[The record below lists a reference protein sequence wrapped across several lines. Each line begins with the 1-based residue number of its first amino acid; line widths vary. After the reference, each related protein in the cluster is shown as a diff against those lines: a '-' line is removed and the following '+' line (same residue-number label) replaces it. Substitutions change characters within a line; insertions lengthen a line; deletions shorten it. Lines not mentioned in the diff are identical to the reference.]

1 MHVCRRWRQVIVAS
15 LPSPSLTSLHICT
28 PVRKYLCRWLTTFP
42 IAINYNIS
50 NGITPDEDDD
60 NIFAAFEHSN
70 RVYLL
75 NLRLTL
81 VLSSEWTFYGI
92 GAIFTSTWTIC
103 RSHQRHGSYWPAIL
117 SFSVFPEFH
126 RLVTFHLRWWLHAR
140 LRWLGSHIFTLN
152 SNLIPSL
159 INLIQLLQRLG
170 LSFALWHHSSVD
182 FQVSQIF
189 EFILEFID
197 HSEDPQLTCS
207 T

>member
-15 LPSPSLTSLHICT
+15 LLSPSLTSLHICT
-28 PVRKYLCRWLTTFP
+28 PVRKYLCRWPTTFP

-70 RVYLL
+70 HVYLL

-92 GAIFTSTWTIC
+92 SAIFTSTWTIC
-103 RSHQRHGSYWPAIL
+103 HSHQRHGSYRPAIL

-140 LRWLGSHIFTLN
+140 LWWLGSHIFTLN

-170 LSFALWHHSSVD
+170 LFFALWHHSSVD